1 MRGATLVL
9 LIASVAGI
17 DSARAV
23 DAVSIAETCIRSF
36 QTYSCGEAFTQISSS
51 EANIFTAIEV
61 SGTFLSP
68 GGPGDPGTTIAAS
81 KNVVSWNP
89 FTWKV
94 RVEKSPVYC
103 AWSGYH
109 ETVGNHVLQ
118 FPGSPV
124 QLPSSSSYYRPYCD
138 CGSSPP

>member
-1 MRGATLVL
+1 MRGAILAL
-9 LIASVAGI
+9 LIAGVAGI

-23 DAVSIAETCIRSF
+23 DTVSIAETCIRSN

-61 SGTFLSP
+61 SGTFYS
-68 GGPGDPGTTIAAS
+68 PGDPGTVITAS
-81 KNVVSWNP
+81 RNVVSWNP

-94 RVEKSPVYC
+94 RAEKSPVYC

-124 QLPSSSSYYRPYCD
+124 QLSSSSSCYRPYCD